1 MSKFLSK
8 RLKDLEAYTPG
19 EQPRDRKY
27 IKLNTN
33 ESPYPP
39 SPEVLSAVNKDV
51 VSRLNLYP
59 DPTCKALKE
68 RLAERYG
75 VSSDMIFVSNGSDDI
90 LNFAFM
96 AFCDKQKG
104 MAYADITYGF
114 YDVFAQL
121 HGVSANVVPLKDDFT
136 VDVDRFSS
144 CGSNVVI
151 ANPNAPTGIA
161 ISLCDIERI
170 AQSNRESV
178 VLVDEAYVD
187 FGGESA
193 ISLLPKN
200 ENILVV
206 RTFSKSRSMAGA
218 RLGFAIGAPDLIA
231 DLELIKYSTNPYDI
245 NSLTQAAGIA
255 AIESDSYYF
264 ENAKRVM
271 KTREETV
278 LRLKELGFEV
288 IDSAANFVFCRHPD
302 FDGGE
307 LYRRLREKGILV
319 RHFSKER
326 IDQYLRI
333 TIGLPEEMEALC
345 KALENLLNE

>member
-8 RLKDLEAYTPG
+8 RLKSLEAYTPG

-39 SPEVLSAVNKDV
+39 SPQVLEAINGNV

-59 DPTCKALKE
+59 DPTCKLLKE
-68 RLAERYG
+68 KLAERYG
-75 VSSDMIFVSNGSDDI
+75 VSENMIFVSNGSDDI

-96 AFCDKQKG
+96 AFCDKAKG
-104 MAYADITYGF
+104 MAYCDITYGF
-114 YDVFAQL
+114 YQVFAQL
-121 HGVSANVVPLKDDFT
+121 HGVSAGVVPLKEDFT
-136 VDVDRFSS
+136 VDVDGFVG
-144 CGSNVVI
+144 CNSNVVI
-151 ANPNAPTGIA
+151 ANPNAPTGL
-161 ISLCDIERI
+161 SLPLSDIERI
-170 AQSNRESV
+170 AQSNRDSV
-178 VLVDEAYVD
+178 VVIDEAYVD

-218 RLGFAIGAPDLIA
+218 RLGFAIGAPDIIA

-255 AIESDSYYF
+255 AIESDGYYF
-264 ENAKRVM
+264 ENAERVV
-271 KTREETV
+271 KTREKTAV
-278 LRLKELGFEV
+278 CLRDLGFEV
-288 IDSAANFVFCRHPD
+288 IDSSANFVFCRHPD
-302 FDGGE
+302 FEGGE
-307 LYRRLREKGILV
+307 LYKRLRENGILV
-319 RHFSKER
+319 RHFSKAR
-326 IDQYLRI
+326 IDKYLRI
-333 TIGLPEEMEALC
+333 TIGLPEEMATLC
-345 KALENLLNE
+345 EVLKNILNE